1 MLKAKDFNSIRSLS
15 VSGRDG
21 FCVLL
26 EDLGRGVDVILLQV
40 ILTKQLRTRL
50 KILGRWIVHSDKNIS
65 NKRTSYDIF
74 RDLIQT

>member
-1 MLKAKDFNSIRSLS
+1 MMVFLDEQHATMTYLTGEM
-15 VSGRDG
+15 V
-21 FCVLL
+21 CVLL

>member
-1 MLKAKDFNSIRSLS
+1 MMVVLDKQHATMTYLTGEM
-15 VSGRDG
+15 V
-21 FCVLL
+21 CVLL
-26 EDLGRGVDVILLQV
+26 EDLGRGVDAILLQV